1 MAQESADKYSDI
13 QKSIGL
19 YGNSPKMEEIIRII
33 GTVAPTDLS
42 VLIIGESGTGKELV
56 ARAIHNFS
64 ERSEKPLISV
74 NTGAIPEG
82 ILESE
87 LFGHEKG
94 SFTGAVG
101 QKKGY
106 FEAAD
111 GGTIFLD
118 EIGEMALNTQVKLL
132 RVLEESEFMRVGG
145 TTKIKVNVRLIA
157 ATNKNLE
164 IAVKNGEF
172 RQDLYFRLKAITIDI
187 PPLRRRK
194 DDIPLLVQNFKMHF
208 SEQENIQFKG
218 FSPDAIQLM
227 KEYDWPGNVREL
239 RNFVETSLILNKGEI
254 VNSSFVGSNLK
265 IRSDSKNLP
274 VPLNRPHDQ
283 AERELIYRTLWAL
296 KLDIDEIKHMLVDMH
311 GRSYPSDGNDNYSP
325 GESDMIPGDEEF
337 ELKPTTLAAMERDM
351 IKQTLQKFGGSGR
364 KSARV
369 LQISERTL
377 YRKIKEYVDIT
388 PLRDPSRRILRQ
400 SPYLFLMIT
409 PLSRE
414 SERIS
419 RIE

>member
-1 MAQESADKYSDI
+1 MTDKYSDI
-13 QKSIGL
+13 QNAIGI
-19 YGNSPKMEEIIRII
+19 YGNSPEIEEVVRII

-42 VLIIGESGTGKELV
+42 VLIMGESGTGKELV
-56 ARAIHNFS
+56 ARAIHNLS
-64 ERSEKPLISV
+64 ERSDKPLISV

-145 TTKIKVNVRLIA
+145 TNSIKVNVRMIA

-164 IAVKNGEF
+164 TAVKNEEF

-194 DDIPLLVQNFKMHF
+194 DDVPILVSTFTSQF
-208 SEQENIQFKG
+208 SEQENYQFKG

-239 RNFVETSLILNKGEI
+239 RNFVETALILNKGDI
-254 VNSSFVGSNLK
+254 VNSSFISTNLN

-296 KLDIDEIKHMLVDMH
+296 KLDIDEIKHMLTDMQ
-311 GRSYPSDGNDNYSP
+311 GRSYQANSNDFAMPEN
-325 GESDMIPGDEEF
+325 DFIKNDEDY
-337 ELKPTTLAAMERDM
+337 ELKPTTLSAMERDM
-351 IKQTLQKFGGSGR
+351 IKQTLQKFAGSRR
-364 KSARV
+364 KTARA

-377 YRKIKEYVDIT
+377 YRKIKEYG
-388 PLRDPSRRILRQ
+388 L
-400 SPYLFLMIT
+400 
-409 PLSRE
+409 
-414 SERIS
+414 
-419 RIE
+419 

>member
-1 MAQESADKYSDI
+1 MTETTDKYSEI
-13 QKSIGL
+13 QQSIGL
-19 YGNSPKMEEIIRII
+19 YGTSSEIEEIIRII
-33 GTVAPTDLS
+33 GIVAPTDLS

-56 ARAIHNFS
+56 AQAIHKLS
-64 ERSEKPLISV
+64 DRSDKPLISV
-74 NTGAIPEG
+74 NTGAIPQG

-145 TTKIKVNVRLIA
+145 TATFKVNVRLIA
-157 ATNKNLE
+157 ATNKNIE
-164 IAVKNGEF
+164 AAVKNSEF

-194 DDIPLLVQNFKMHF
+194 NDIPILVDTFTRQF
-208 SEQENIQFKG
+208 SEQENFQFKG
-218 FSPDAIQLM
+218 FSPEAILMM
-227 KEYDWPGNVREL
+227 KEYNWPGNVREL

-254 VNSSFVGSNLK
+254 VNSAYVGSKLN
-265 IRSDSKNLP
+265 IRSDSRNLP
-274 VPLNRPHDQ
+274 VPQNKSHDQ
-283 AERELIYRTLWAL
+283 VERELIYRTLWAL
-296 KLDIDEIKHMLVDMH
+296 KLDIDEIKNILNDMQSH
-311 GRSYPSDGNDNYSP
+311 NFRVEHPESYTQPEYELSPSDENYA
-325 GESDMIPGDEEF
+325 
-337 ELKPTTLAAMERDM
+337 LKPTTLAAMERDM
-351 IKQTLQKFGGSGR
+351 IKKTLQKFSGSRR

-377 YRKIKEYVDIT
+377 YRKIKEYG
-388 PLRDPSRRILRQ
+388 L
-400 SPYLFLMIT
+400 
-409 PLSRE
+409 
-414 SERIS
+414 
-419 RIE
+419 

>member
-1 MAQESADKYSDI
+1 MAQESTDKYSEI
-13 QKSIGL
+13 KNTIGL
-19 YGNSPKMEEIIRII
+19 YGNSPEMEEIIRII
-33 GTVAPTDLS
+33 EIVAPTDLS

-56 ARAIHNFS
+56 ARAIHDLS
-64 ERSEKPLISV
+64 DRGDKPLISV

-94 SFTGAVG
+94 AFTGAVG
-101 QKKGY
+101 KKKGY

-145 TTKIKVNVRLIA
+145 TETYKVNVRIIA

-164 IAVKNGEF
+164 MAVKNGEF
-172 RQDLYFRLKAITIDI
+172 RQDLYFRLKAITIDL

-194 DDIPLLVQNFKMHF
+194 DDIPLLVKLFTSQF
-208 SEQENIQFKG
+208 SEQENLPFKG
-218 FSPDAIQLM
+218 FSPAAIQLM
-227 KEYDWPGNVREL
+227 NEYDWPGNVREL
-239 RNFVETSLILNKGEI
+239 RNFIETSLILNKGEI
-254 VNSSFVGSNLK
+254 VNSSFVGSNLN

-296 KLDIDEIKHMLVDMH
+296 KLDIDEIKHILVDMQR
-311 GRSYPSDGNDNYSP
+311 RSYRSENEDNYSL
-325 GESDMIPGDEEF
+325 GEDDLIPGDEGY
-337 ELKPTTLAAMERDM
+337 ELKPTTLEAMEREM
-351 IKQTLQKFGGSGR
+351 IKQTLQKFSGSRR
-364 KSARV
+364 KTARV

-377 YRKIKEYVDIT
+377 YRKINEYG
-388 PLRDPSRRILRQ
+388 L
-400 SPYLFLMIT
+400 
-409 PLSRE
+409 
-414 SERIS
+414 
-419 RIE
+419 

>member
-1 MAQESADKYSDI
+1 VADKYSEI
-13 QKSIGL
+13 KSAIGI
-19 YGNSPKMEEIIRII
+19 YGNSPEIEEIIRII

-56 ARAIHNFS
+56 ARAIHNLS
-64 ERSEKPLISV
+64 NRNNNPLISV

-111 GGTIFLD
+111 GGSIFLD

-145 TTKIKVNVRLIA
+145 TDTLKVNVRVIA

-164 IAVKNGEF
+164 VAVKNGEF

-194 DDIPLLVQNFKMHF
+194 GDVSLLVSTFTSQF
-208 SEQENIQFKG
+208 SEQENFNFKG
-218 FSPDAIQLM
+218 FSPDALQLM
-227 KEYDWPGNVREL
+227 IEYDWPGNVREL
-239 RNFVETSLILNKGEI
+239 RNFVETALILNKGDI
-254 VNSSFVGSNLK
+254 VNSSFISANLN

-296 KLDIDEIKHMLVDMH
+296 KIDIDEIKHMLVDMQ
-311 GRSYPSDGNDNYSP
+311 GRHYHTEPENYSMP
-325 GESDMIPGDEEF
+325 ENEIIKNGDNI
-337 ELKPTTLAAMERDM
+337 ELKPTTLVAMERDM
-351 IKQTLQKFGGSGR
+351 IKQTLQKFSGSRR
-364 KSARV
+364 KTARA

-377 YRKIKEYVDIT
+377 YRKIKEYG
-388 PLRDPSRRILRQ
+388 L
-400 SPYLFLMIT
+400 
-409 PLSRE
+409 
-414 SERIS
+414 
-419 RIE
+419 

>member
-1 MAQESADKYSDI
+1 VADNYSDI
-13 QKSIGL
+13 QSTIGI
-19 YGNSPKMEEIIRII
+19 YGNSPEIEEIVRII
-33 GTVAPTDLS
+33 STVAPTDLS

-64 ERSEKPLISV
+64 QRKDKPLISV

-145 TTKIKVNVRLIA
+145 TESIKVNVRLIA

-164 IAVKNGEF
+164 LAVKNKEF

-194 DDIPLLVQNFKMHF
+194 DDIPLLVSRFTSQF
-208 SEQENIQFKG
+208 SEEGNYQFKG
-218 FSPDAIQLM
+218 FSPDAISLM
-227 KEYDWPGNVREL
+227 KEYNWPGNIREL
-239 RNFVETSLILNKGEI
+239 RNFVETALILNKGDI
-254 VNSSFVGSNLK
+254 VTSSFIEANLN
-265 IRSDSKNLP
+265 IRSESKNLP

-296 KLDIDEIKHMLVDMH
+296 KLDMDEIKHILADMR
-311 GRSYPSDGNDNYSP
+311 GRPYPAEPNNYSMP
-325 GESDMIPGDEEF
+325 ESEINKSDNNF

-351 IKQTLQKFGGSGR
+351 IKQTLQKFAGSRR
-364 KSARV
+364 KTARA

-377 YRKIKEYVDIT
+377 YRKIKEYG
-388 PLRDPSRRILRQ
+388 L
-400 SPYLFLMIT
+400 
-409 PLSRE
+409 
-414 SERIS
+414 
-419 RIE
+419 

>member
-13 QKSIGL
+13 QNKIGL
-19 YGNSPKMEEIIRII
+19 FGNSPEMEEIIRII

-56 ARAIHNFS
+56 ARAIHDLSN
-64 ERSEKPLISV
+64 RHDKPLISV

-118 EIGEMALNTQVKLL
+118 EIGEMAVNTQVKLL
-132 RVLEESEFMRVGG
+132 RVLEESSFMRVGG
-145 TTKIKVNVRLIA
+145 TETYRVNVRIIA

-164 IAVKNGEF
+164 AAVKNGEF

-194 DDIPLLVQNFKMHF
+194 DDIPLFVKLFTSLF
-208 SEQENIQFKG
+208 SDQENLQFKG

-227 KEYDWPGNVREL
+227 EEYDWPGNVREL
-239 RNFVETSLILNKGEI
+239 RNFIETALILNKGEI
-254 VNSSFVGSNLK
+254 VNSSFVGSNLN

-296 KLDIDEIKHMLVDMH
+296 KLDIDEIKHMLVDMQ
-311 GRSYPSDGNDNYSP
+311 GRSYPSNNADNYSQ
-325 GESDMIPGDEEF
+325 GENDLIPGDEGF
-337 ELKPTTLAAMERDM
+337 ELKPTTLAAMEREM
-351 IKQTLQKFGGSGR
+351 IKQTLQKFSGSRR
-364 KSARV
+364 KTARV

-377 YRKIKEYVDIT
+377 YRKINEYG
-388 PLRDPSRRILRQ
+388 L
-400 SPYLFLMIT
+400 
-409 PLSRE
+409 
-414 SERIS
+414 
-419 RIE
+419 

>member
-1 MAQESADKYSDI
+1 MVQDSTDKYSDL
-13 QKSIGL
+13 QNKIGL
-19 YGNSPKMEEIIRII
+19 YGNSPEMEEIMRIV

-56 ARAIHNFS
+56 ARAIHNLS
-64 ERSEKPLISV
+64 DRSDKPLIAV

-94 SFTGAVG
+94 SFTGAIG

-132 RVLEESEFMRVGG
+132 RVLEESEYMRVGG
-145 TTKIKVNVRLIA
+145 TETYKVNVRIIA

-164 IAVKNGEF
+164 MAVKNSEF

-194 DDIPLLVQNFKMHF
+194 GDIPLLVKLFTSQF
-208 SEQENIQFKG
+208 SEQENLQFKG
-218 FSPDAIQLM
+218 FSPDAVQLM
-227 KEYDWPGNVREL
+227 NKYDWPGNVREL
-239 RNFVETSLILNKGEI
+239 RNFIESALILNKGEI
-254 VNSSFVGSNLK
+254 VNSSFVGSNLN
-265 IRSDSKNLP
+265 IRSNSKNLP

-296 KLDIDEIKHMLVDMH
+296 KLDVDEIKHILMDMQ
-311 GRSYPSDGNDNYSP
+311 GRSYQSNNADNYSQ
-325 GESDMIPGDEEF
+325 GEGDLIPGNEGF
-337 ELKPTTLAAMERDM
+337 EVKPTTLAAMEREM
-351 IKQTLQKFGGSGR
+351 IKQTLQNFSGSRR
-364 KSARV
+364 KTARI

-377 YRKIKEYVDIT
+377 YRKINEYG
-388 PLRDPSRRILRQ
+388 L
-400 SPYLFLMIT
+400 
-409 PLSRE
+409 
-414 SERIS
+414 
-419 RIE
+419 